1 MYCSPVFQ
9 AQNSPQKPKILA
21 GVLTIAITC
30 LKALAQRLHRAF
42 FLRKKEFLFRH
53 IFALGN
59 SLRKKLV
66 LFMRK
71 LSPSNIIIYKGV
83 NQKILET
90 KNKEEKEMKLRKI
103 LLASTLSMALAITAA
118 VPAFAETE
126 EAVPISADADMPIMV
141 QSQNI
146 KTVLPKL
153 TAKSYSYSKIKLS
166 WDKVDGASGY
176 QIYRATKK
184 SGKYAR
190 IATVSAEKTEYINTK
205 LTCGKTYY
213 YKLRAY
219 QVKNDKKVYSKYSTK
234 ISCYAK
240 PNKVKNV
247 DTYFVSGGYGY
258 FDVAWGKVSG
268 ASGYQVQVKPASTN
282 TWSTY
287 YREKLTTGEWH
298 NTYPDEFKGNK
309 ERINVK
315 YITLGT
321 VASWNLPYGEDNYSF
336 RVRAYKTVNGKKVFG
351 LYSEPVTI
359 EPVWKSGKE
368 LQDFVHTWV
377 DENYPTYDRAFEEAG
392 YANLTP
398 EEGTSWGTA
407 WTWHIINQYT
417 PKEYILEKF
426 CKSTLKDYF
435 DVWWGLAEETRGILY
450 TRDMGDGTYRV
461 WWLG

>member
-1 MYCSPVFQ
+1 
-9 AQNSPQKPKILA
+9 
-21 GVLTIAITC
+21 
-30 LKALAQRLHRAF
+30 
-42 FLRKKEFLFRH
+42 
-53 IFALGN
+53 
-59 SLRKKLV
+59 
-66 LFMRK
+66 
-71 LSPSNIIIYKGV
+71 
-83 NQKILET
+83 
-90 KNKEEKEMKLRKI
+90 MKLRKI
-103 LLASTLSMALAITAA
+103 LLASTLSMVLAITTAA
-118 VPAFAETE
+118 SAFAETE

-190 IATVSAEKTEYINTK
+190 IATVSAEKTAYINTK

-219 QVKNDKKVYSKYSTK
+219 QVKNGKKVYSKYSTK

-240 PNKVKNV
+240 PNKVKNASV
-247 DTYFVSGGYGY
+247 NFSVGGISYFNINW
-258 FDVAWGKVSG
+258 DKVSG
-268 ASGYQVQVKPASTN
+268 ASGYQLQVKPASTGK
-282 TWSTY
+282 WSTY
-287 YREKLTTGEWH
+287 YRSNDNLEGKWY
-298 NTYPDEFKGNK
+298 NYYPDEWNGKNQLNG
-309 ERINVK
+309 VK
-315 YITLGT
+315 YVTLGT
-321 VASWNLPYGEDNYSF
+321 EAHWCLADIEDSYSF

-407 WTWHIINQYT
+407 WTWCIISQYT
-417 PKEYILEKF
+417 PKEYMIEKF
-426 CKSTLKDYF
+426 CKGKLTNYF
-435 DVWWGLAEETRGILY
+435 DVWWGLAEETRGVLY
-450 TRDMGDGTYRV
+450 TRDMGDGTWRV

>member
-1 MYCSPVFQ
+1 
-9 AQNSPQKPKILA
+9 
-21 GVLTIAITC
+21 
-30 LKALAQRLHRAF
+30 
-42 FLRKKEFLFRH
+42 
-53 IFALGN
+53 
-59 SLRKKLV
+59 
-66 LFMRK
+66 
-71 LSPSNIIIYKGV
+71 
-83 NQKILET
+83 
-90 KNKEEKEMKLRKI
+90 MKLRKI

-118 VPAFAETE
+118 VPAFAETG

-190 IATVSAEKTEYINTK
+190 IATVSAEKPEYINTK

-219 QVKNDKKVYSKYSTK
+219 QVKNGKKVYSKYSK
-234 ISCYAK
+234 NISCYAK
-240 PNKVKNV
+240 PNKVKNASV
-247 DTYFVSGGYGY
+247 NFSVGGISYFNINW
-258 FDVAWGKVSG
+258 DKVSG
-268 ASGYQVQVKPASTN
+268 ASGYQLQVKPASTGK
-282 TWSTY
+282 WSTY
-287 YREKLTTGEWH
+287 YRSNDNMDGKWY
-298 NTYPDEFKGNK
+298 NYYPDEWNDKK
-309 ERINVK
+309 ELTDVK

-321 VASWNLPYGEDNYSF
+321 VAHWNLSPSEDSYSF

-359 EPVWKSGKE
+359 EPVWKSGKQ

-407 WTWHIINQYT
+407 WTWCIISQYT
-417 PKEYILEKF
+417 PKEYMIEKF
-426 CKSTLKDYF
+426 CKGKLTNYS

-450 TRDMGDGTYRV
+450 TRDMGDGTWRV

>member
-1 MYCSPVFQ
+1 
-9 AQNSPQKPKILA
+9 
-21 GVLTIAITC
+21 
-30 LKALAQRLHRAF
+30 
-42 FLRKKEFLFRH
+42 
-53 IFALGN
+53 
-59 SLRKKLV
+59 
-66 LFMRK
+66 
-71 LSPSNIIIYKGV
+71 
-83 NQKILET
+83 
-90 KNKEEKEMKLRKI
+90 MKLRKI
-103 LLASTLSMALAITAA
+103 LLASTLSMVLALTTAA
-118 VPAFAETE
+118 TAFAETE

-190 IATVSAEKTEYINTK
+190 IATVSAEKPEYINTK

-219 QVKNDKKVYSKYSTK
+219 QVKNGKKVYSKYSTK

-240 PNKVKNV
+240 PNKVKNASV
-247 DTYFVSGGYGY
+247 KFSDQDSVGFEINWEKTT
-258 FDVAWGKVSG
+258 G
-268 ASGYQVQVKPASTN
+268 ASGYQLQYKAAN
-282 TWSTY
+282 GNWHTY
-287 YREKLTTGEWH
+287 VREYNNFTKRWE
-298 NTYPDEFKGNK
+298 NYYPDEWNNK
-309 ERINVK
+309 KEHYNTK

-321 VASWNLPYGEDNYSF
+321 KAYWATGYGEDSYSF

-359 EPVWKSGKE
+359 EPVWKSGKQ

-377 DENYPTYDRAFEEAG
+377 DENYPTYDLAEAEDYATRA
-392 YANLTP
+392 TP
-398 EEGTSWGTA
+398 ENASWGTA
-407 WTWHIINQYT
+407 WTWQTINQYDS
-417 PKEYILEKF
+417 KEYMLDIF
-426 CKSTLKDYF
+426 CESILKDYF
-435 DVWWGLAEETRGILY
+435 SAWWGLAEETRGILY
-450 TRDMGDGTYRV
+450 TRDRGNGTWQV

>member
-1 MYCSPVFQ
+1 MD
-9 AQNSPQKPKILA
+9 
-21 GVLTIAITC
+21 
-30 LKALAQRLHRAF
+30 
-42 FLRKKEFLFRH
+42 
-53 IFALGN
+53 N
-59 SLRKKLV
+59 SLLAVRDINHKSIV
-66 LFMRK
+66 V
-71 LSPSNIIIYKGV
+71 GV

-103 LLASTLSMALAITAA
+103 LLASTLSMVLALTTAA
-118 VPAFAETE
+118 TAFAETE
-126 EAVPISADADMPIMV
+126 EAVAISADADMPIMV

-176 QIYRATKK
+176 QIYRSTKK
-184 SGKYAR
+184 SGKYSR

-219 QVKNDKKVYSKYSTK
+219 QVKNGKKVYSKYSTK

-240 PNKVKNV
+240 PNKVKNASV
-247 DTYFVSGGYGY
+247 NFTVGGIKY
-258 FDVAWGKVSG
+258 FDVAWDKVSG
-268 ASGYQVQVKPASTN
+268 ASGYQLQVKPASTGK
-282 TWSTY
+282 WSTY
-287 YREKLTTGEWH
+287 YRSNDNMDGKWY
-298 NTYPDEFKGNK
+298 NYYPDEWNDKK
-309 ERINVK
+309 ELTDVK

-321 VASWNLPYGEDNYSF
+321 VAHWNLSPSEDSYSF
-336 RVRAYKTVNGKKVFG
+336 RVRAYKTVNGKKIFG

-359 EPVWKSGKE
+359 EPVWKSGKQ

-398 EEGTSWGTA
+398 EEGTSWGTT
-407 WTWHIINQYT
+407 WTWCIINRYT
-417 PKEYILEKF
+417 PKEYILEHF
-426 CKSTLKDYF
+426 CESTLKDYF
-435 DVWWGLAEETRGILY
+435 SAWWGLAEETRGILY
-450 TRDMGDGTYRV
+450 TRDRGNGTWQV